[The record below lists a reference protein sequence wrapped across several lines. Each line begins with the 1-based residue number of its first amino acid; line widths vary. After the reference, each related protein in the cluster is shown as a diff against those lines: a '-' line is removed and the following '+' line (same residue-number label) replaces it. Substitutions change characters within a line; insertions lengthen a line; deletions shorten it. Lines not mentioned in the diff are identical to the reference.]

1 VMKKTH
7 RPGKTTEEDVPE
19 GANIVAG
26 PHRRQPRLL
35 LIEDHVSLAEVTA
48 ELLRLAGVEVW
59 IAKSG
64 TEALKMGTAVKP
76 DIILCDM
83 YLPDMSGLETGRA
96 LRANPDTTNAVFAIH
111 TSMGAS
117 DIRMLEREVPAGEV
131 DLFLPKPITEELI
144 EKLLASL
151 ASKSKTATTGSI

>member
-1 VMKKTH
+1 MKKTQ
-7 RPGKTTEEDVPE
+7 RPPKTPGEDIPE
-19 GANIVAG
+19 QANIVAG
-26 PHRRQPRLL
+26 SNQRQPRLL

-48 ELLRLAGVEVW
+48 ELLRLAGVDVW

-64 TEALKMGTAVKP
+64 TEALKMGRVVKP

-96 LRANPDTTNAVFAIH
+96 LRANPDTRNAVFAIH

>member
-1 VMKKTH
+1 MKKTH
-7 RPGKTTEEDVPE
+7 RPSKTSEEDVPE
-19 GANIVAG
+19 RAIVAG
-26 PHRRQPRLL
+26 SNQRQPRLL

-64 TEALKMGTAVKP
+64 TEALKMGTVVKP

-96 LRANPDTTNAVFAIH
+96 LRANPDTKSAVFAIH

-151 ASKSKTATTGSI
+151 ATKSKTATTGSI